1 MKVDSSKENHS
12 ERKKE
17 ETRLKIITTAVELF
31 KKKGVERTTMEE
43 IAATADIARGTLYN
57 YFPEKEAIIDEH
69 IKRSF
74 TRNFSRRMDDFKRL
88 KCTRSR
94 MKFIFAELIEGI
106 GAQKEIF
113 EKYMIYRVQ
122 SMLSFKEDP
131 GKQSGLHA
139 LAEIT
144 VRLGQKSGE
153 LSEDIASWLL
163 EDLFEFAFIT
173 AVKRFYHDPDNFN
186 AEKTIEMCVDI
197 FMSAA
202 KKTR

>member
-1 MKVDSSKENHS
+1 MKINSGEESRS

-17 ETRLKIITTAVELF
+17 ETRLKIITAAIELF
-31 KKKGVERTTMEE
+31 KTKGVDQTTMEE

-88 KCTRSR
+88 KCTESR
-94 MKFIFAELIEGI
+94 MKFIFTELIEGI
-106 GAQKEIF
+106 GTQKEIF

-122 SMLSFKEDP
+122 KMLSFKEDP

-139 LAEIT
+139 LAEMT
-144 VRLGQKSGE
+144 VKLGQKSGE
-153 LSEDIASWLL
+153 LNGGIASWLL
-163 EDLFEFAFIT
+163 EDLFEFSFIT
-173 AVKRFYHDPDNFN
+173 AVKRFYQDPDNFN
-186 AEKTIEMCVDI
+186 AKKTIEMCVDV